1 MKLAMA
7 IISFH
12 DLKAGVLRKTG
23 DAFLCDDDRGEYLA
37 GLGLVHIKDA
47 PEEKPKKRKTAK
59 K

>member
-37 GLGLVHIKDA
+37 RLGLAYIKDA

>member
-1 MKLAMA
+1 MKQARA

-47 PEEKPKKRKTAK
+47 SEEKPKKRKTAK